1 MTNLEKYD
9 NAFINA
15 FGVSKDQLAGL
26 NYQAIAEWD
35 SVGHMN
41 LIAELEEQFDIMFE
55 TDDIIDFNSYEHGKE
70 LISKYG
76 VEF

>member
-15 FGVSKDQLAGL
+15 FGVSKEQLAGL

-70 LISKYG
+70 LINKYG